1 MKQRTWALVILVMT
15 SAAYADEGMM
25 RVPMSPDYLKE
36 CGSCH
41 VAFPAWGMDAS
52 SWKQMMGQLD
62 RHFGS
67 DASLNEGVKLKIQNY
82 LQSQSA
88 TSRSQ
93 RSIPEKD
100 LRMTQTP
107 WFKKEHRKV
116 RAAEWTSPK
125 VKTASNCAAC
135 HQGATSG
142 RYEDEN

>member
-1 MKQRTWALVILVMT
+1 
-15 SAAYADEGMM
+15 
-25 RVPMSPDYLKE
+25 
-36 CGSCH
+36 
-41 VAFPAWGMDAS
+41 
-52 SWKQMMGQLD
+52 MGQLD

-88 TSRSQ
+88 ASKSQ

-125 VKTASNCAAC
+125 VKTASNCSAC
-135 HQGATSG
+135 HQGATQG